1 MAAPGGNS
9 PPRARLD
16 PHCLLPL
23 TPRNKTRADEIVEP
37 RPFSGWDCSTSSSC
51 PVDYTVLHAVWE
63 QRWLQQSPC
72 LQRTANQNKN
82 RAETLFTRPVFIP
95 DSLHPEG
102 WPATLD
108 VPPSDHKLVDPAQFS
123 FSSDWRSPNIT
134 KLVEAA
140 QGPPWN
146 FLWSQITPS
155 FTQPPGTHWQA
166 QKAPSPQGL
175 PGGPVPETG
184 LSEGAV
190 WPMTTSPA
198 PPSTAHRCFLS
209 RLGPQETAPRC
220 FRQQLRAQAPPS
232 EVLIQ
237 LRGEKTLQI
246 GWVEAELSG
255 VRPDAALTV
264 SVRVT
269 WNSGPWWTL
278 FETFSG
284 AAWASVSTS
293 AGSPQT
299 APLTICPTFPA
310 PPSSSPAFSLPL
322 PGEFIYRSW
331 GRDSEPFQLWGRV
344 ERPGMKVWF
353 ISASWKQGNSRTRV
367 GQGCPQ
373 FTLQAAHTPGKP
385 TSSTIPQPWI

>member
-146 FLWSQITPS
+146 FL
-155 FTQPPGTHWQA
+155 
-166 QKAPSPQGL
+166 
-175 PGGPVPETG
+175 
-184 LSEGAV
+184 
-190 WPMTTSPA
+190 
-198 PPSTAHRCFLS
+198 
-209 RLGPQETAPRC
+209 
-220 FRQQLRAQAPPS
+220 
-232 EVLIQ
+232 
-237 LRGEKTLQI
+237 
-246 GWVEAELSG
+246 
-255 VRPDAALTV
+255 
-264 SVRVT
+264 
-269 WNSGPWWTL
+269 
-278 FETFSG
+278 
-284 AAWASVSTS
+284 
-293 AGSPQT
+293 
-299 APLTICPTFPA
+299 
-310 PPSSSPAFSLPL
+310 
-322 PGEFIYRSW
+322 
-331 GRDSEPFQLWGRV
+331 
-344 ERPGMKVWF
+344 
-353 ISASWKQGNSRTRV
+353 
-367 GQGCPQ
+367 
-373 FTLQAAHTPGKP
+373 
-385 TSSTIPQPWI
+385 